1 MVALNDRTIMCRSGS
16 AADTEAVSGF
26 VRDLVERH
34 EMEIDSSADVK
45 TVATI
50 ANQISY
56 QNKGANRGRGLSA
69 YTIVGGWDARRGAQ
83 VYACTAGG
91 NMVKERW
98 TTDGSG
104 STYIWG
110 FLDDGSRGWLR
121 ADDRSPSRD
130 PLACGPRARQWPREP
145 AQRKTRL

>member
-1 MVALNDRTIMCRSGS
+1 MCALNDRTIMCRSGS
-16 AADTEAVSGF
+16 AADTEALAGYVRNIVSQ
-26 VRDLVERH
+26 H
-34 EMEIDSSADVK
+34 EMELDEIADVK

-50 ANQISY
+50 ANQIGY

-69 YTIVGGWDARRGAQ
+69 YNIVGGWDKRRGSQ

-91 NMVKERW
+91 NMIKERW

-110 FLDDGSRGWLR
+110 FLDSWWREGMTREECEAFVAKAIALAMSVDGSSG
-121 ADDRSPSRD
+121 
-130 PLACGPRARQWPREP
+130 G
-145 AQRKTRL
+145 